1 MKNPVQLPGRVRHQ
15 WWAHLTASGS
25 IQSRSL
31 RKLFRLTI
39 SGKQALFAYAIILPT
54 LAVIVIFRFLPMLQA
69 FYISLTEYDLIRPPT
84 YIGLRNF
91 IDLAQDPLFLHSA
104 RVSLIYV
111 VFSCVPVWVLSL
123 ALAVLFDREIRAKNF
138 FRSAA
143 FMPVVMPAVV
153 NAVVW
158 TFMYHQD
165 GVVNTI
171 LGWFGLDPIPWLR
184 SSKWALWAVILIG
197 IWRATPYYMVIF
209 LAGLQAIP
217 QVYYEAAQIDG
228 APRWSQFRYITLPLL
243 KPTTL
248 LVMVMSVIVAMK
260 VFAVPLIMTGGGPA
274 DATRVLPLF
283 IYQTAFEFFKMGRAA
298 AMSVFLF
305 AAIMVFTIFQIR
317 LFSRGED

>member
-1 MKNPVQLPGRVRHQ
+1 MALLHCDFFSDALQLSCSMDV
-15 WWAHLTASGS
+15 
-25 IQSRSL
+25 
-31 RKLFRLTI
+31 
-39 SGKQALFAYAIILPT
+39 ILPQAAKARRFAT
-54 LAVIVIFRFLPMLQA
+54 LYLLH
-69 FYISLTEYDLIRPPT
+69 
-84 YIGLRNF
+84 GLSDDHTIWQRRTS
-91 IDLAQDPLFLHSA
+91 IERYVADTPLA
-104 RVSLIYV
+104 
-111 VFSCVPVWVLSL
+111 
-123 ALAVLFDREIRAKNF
+123 
-138 FRSAA
+138 
-143 FMPVVMPAVV
+143 VVMPAVV

-171 LGWFGLDPIPWLR
+171 LSWFGVDPIPWLR
-184 SSKWALWAVILIG
+184 SSTWALWAVIIIG

-217 QVYYEAAQIDG
+217 HEYYEAAQIDG
-228 APRWSQFRYITLPLL
+228 ADGWRQFRHITLPLL
-243 KPTTL
+243 RPTTL

-305 AAIMVFTIFQIR
+305 AAVMVFTLFQIR

>member
-1 MKNPVQLPGRVRHQ
+1 LGVIATAEPRAPRRV
-15 WWAHLTASGS
+15 
-25 IQSRSL
+25 L
-31 RKLFRLTI
+31 RLNLAA
-39 SGKQALFAYAIILPT
+39 KQALFGYAILVPTVAIL
-54 LAVIVIFRFLPMLQA
+54 LVFRFLPMLQA
-69 FYISLTEYDLIRPPT
+69 FWISLHEYDLIRPPRFV
-84 YIGLRNF
+84 GLENF
-91 IDLAQDPLFLHSA
+91 IDLLQDPLFLNSA
-104 RVSLIYV
+104 RVSIAYV

-123 ALAVLFDREIRAKNF
+123 ALAVLFHREIRAKNL

-143 FMPVVMPAVV
+143 FMPVVMPMVV

-171 LGWFGLDPIPWLR
+171 LGWFGVDPVPWLR
-184 SSKWALWAVILIG
+184 SSTWALWAVIIIG

-217 QVYYEAAQIDG
+217 HEYYEAAKIDG
-228 APRWSQFRYITLPLL
+228 ADAWTEFRHITLPLL

-274 DATRVLPLF
+274 DSTRVLPLF

-305 AAIMVFTIFQIR
+305 AAVMVFTLFQIR
-317 LFSRGED
+317 LFSRGDD

>member
-1 MKNPVQLPGRVRHQ
+1 MSALAPPRPQVRN
-15 WWAHLTASGS
+15 
-25 IQSRSL
+25 RL
-31 RKLFRLTI
+31 RLSV
-39 SGKQALFAYAIILPT
+39 SGKQALFGYAILLPT
-54 LAVIVIFRFLPMLQA
+54 LAIIVIFRVLPMLQA
-69 FYISLTEYDLIRPPT
+69 FYISLHEYDLIRPPRFV
-84 YIGLRNF
+84 GLENF
-91 IDLAQDPLFLHSA
+91 LDLLRDPLFLHSA
-104 RVSLIYV
+104 RISIAYV

-123 ALAVLFDREIRAKNF
+123 ALAMLFNREIRAKNL

-171 LGWFGLDPIPWLR
+171 LEWFGIDPVPWLR
-184 SSKWALWAVILIG
+184 SSTWALWAIILIG

-217 QVYYEAAQIDG
+217 QEYYEAAQIDG
-228 APRWSQFRYITLPLL
+228 ASPWQQFTRITLPLL

-305 AAIMVFTIFQIR
+305 AAVMLFTLFQIR
-317 LFSRGED
+317 LFSRGEH

>member
-1 MKNPVQLPGRVRHQ
+1 MS
-15 WWAHLTASGS
+15 ASGS
-25 IQSRSL
+25 TRSRLL
-31 RKLFRLTI
+31 RRPFRLNI
-39 SGKQALFAYAIILPT
+39 AAKQAFFAYAILLPT
-54 LAVIVIFRFLPMLQA
+54 LAIIVIFRFLPMLQA
-69 FYISLTEYDLIRPPT
+69 FYISLTEYDLIRPPKF
-84 YIGLRNF
+84 IWFSNF
-91 IDLAQDPLFLHSA
+91 IDLVQDPLFLNSA
-104 RVSLIYV
+104 RVSVTYV
-111 VFSCVPVWVLSL
+111 VMSCVPVWVLSL
-123 ALAVLFDREIRAKNF
+123 GLAMLFNREIRAKNF

-171 LGWFGLDPIPWLR
+171 LGWVGLDPIPWLR
-184 SSKWALWAVILIG
+184 SSRWALWAIILIG

-217 QVYYEAAQIDG
+217 QGYYEAAQIDG
-228 APRWSQFRYITLPLL
+228 ANGWDQFRHITLPLL
-243 KPTTL
+243 KPTLL

-274 DATRVLPLF
+274 DSTRVLPLF

-305 AAIMVFTIFQIR
+305 AAMMIFTIFQIR
-317 LFSRGED
+317 LFSRGEEA

>member
-1 MKNPVQLPGRVRHQ
+1 MCDKWRVTRHLSHQ
-15 WWAHLTASGS
+15 EILLGATTATS
-25 IQSRSL
+25 SL
-31 RKLFRLTI
+31 RLTKRLHVKLST
-39 SGKQALFAYAIILPT
+39 KQALFGYAILLPT
-54 LAVIVIFRFLPMLQA
+54 MAIIFIFRFLPMLQA
-69 FYISLTEYDLIRPPT
+69 FYVSLTEYDLIRPPLF
-84 YIGLRNF
+84 IGLDNF
-91 IDLAQDPLFLHSA
+91 VDLVQDELFLNSA
-104 RVSLIYV
+104 RVSISYV
-111 VFSCVPVWVLSL
+111 VLSVVPVWVLAL
-123 ALAVLFDREIRAKNF
+123 ALAVLFDRDLRAKNL
-138 FRSAA
+138 FRSSA

-171 LGWFGLDPIPWLR
+171 LGWFGIDPIPWLR
-184 SSKWALWAVILIG
+184 SSAWSLWAVIIIG

-217 QVYYEAAQIDG
+217 GEYYEAAQIDG
-228 APRWSQFRYITLPLL
+228 ASPWAQFRHITLPLL

-274 DATRVLPLF
+274 DSTRVLPLF

-298 AMSVFLF
+298 AMSIFLF
-305 AAIMVFTIFQIR
+305 IAVMIFSVFQIR

>member
-1 MKNPVQLPGRVRHQ
+1 MAVTATVTPRPARRPFRLN
-15 WWAHLTASGS
+15 LTA
-25 IQSRSL
+25 
-31 RKLFRLTI
+31 
-39 SGKQALFAYAIILPT
+39 KQALFGYAILVPTVAIL
-54 LAVIVIFRFLPMLQA
+54 LVFRFLPMLQA
-69 FYISLTEYDLIRPPT
+69 FWISLHEYDLLRPPRFV
-84 YIGLRNF
+84 GLENF
-91 IDLAQDPLFLHSA
+91 VDLLWDPLFLNSA
-104 RVSLIYV
+104 RVSLAYV
-111 VFSCVPVWVLSL
+111 VFTCVPVWVLSL
-123 ALAVLFDREIRAKNF
+123 ALAVLFNRQIRAKNL

-143 FMPVVMPAVV
+143 FMPVVMPMVV

-171 LGWFGLDPIPWLR
+171 LGWFGVDPVPWLR
-184 SSKWALWAVILIG
+184 SSTWALWAIVIIG

-217 QVYYEAAQIDG
+217 QEYYEAARIDG
-228 APRWSQFRYITLPLL
+228 AGAWTEFRHITLPLL

-274 DATRVLPLF
+274 DSTRVLPLF

-305 AAIMVFTIFQIR
+305 AAVMIFTLFQIR
-317 LFSRGED
+317 LFSRGDD

>member
-1 MKNPVQLPGRVRHQ
+1 VVTPAKTRAWRPVRLSIGR
-15 WWAHLTASGS
+15 
-25 IQSRSL
+25 
-31 RKLFRLTI
+31 
-39 SGKQALFAYAIILPT
+39 KQAVFGYAILLPT
-54 LAVIVIFRFLPMLQA
+54 LAVLLVFRFLPMLQA
-69 FYISLTEYDLIRPPT
+69 FWISLHEYDLLRPPR
-84 YIGLRNF
+84 YIGLGNF
-91 IDLAQDPLFLHSA
+91 VDLLQDPLFLNSA
-104 RVSLIYV
+104 WVSILYV
-111 VFSCVPVWVLSL
+111 VLSCVPVWGLSL
-123 ALAVLFDREIRAKNF
+123 ALAVLFNRQIWVKNL

-171 LGWFGLDPIPWLR
+171 LGWFGIDPIPWLR
-184 SSKWALWAVILIG
+184 SSTWALWAIIIIG

-217 QVYYEAAQIDG
+217 REYYEAAEIDG
-228 APRWSQFRYITLPLL
+228 ADPWAQFRHITLPLL

-305 AAIMVFTIFQIR
+305 AAVMVFTLLQMR

>member
-1 MKNPVQLPGRVRHQ
+1 LPVRV
-15 WWAHLTASGS
+15 LTSNATR
-25 IQSRSL
+25 SR
-31 RKLFRLTI
+31 FRL
-39 SGKQALFAYAIILPT
+39 SVAAKQSCFGYAILLPT
-54 LAVIVIFRFLPMLQA
+54 LLIILVFRFLPMLQA
-69 FYISLTEYDLIRPPT
+69 FYISLHEYDLIRPPKFV
-84 YIGLRNF
+84 GLENF
-91 IDLAQDPLFLHSA
+91 VDLLQDPLFLNSA
-104 RVSLIYV
+104 WVSVLYV
-111 VFSCVPVWVLSL
+111 VFSCVPVWIL
-123 ALAVLFDREIRAKNF
+123 ALALALLFNREIRAKNL
-138 FRSAA
+138 FRSAV

-171 LGWFGLDPIPWLR
+171 LEWFGVDPIPWLR
-184 SSKWALWAVILIG
+184 SSRWALWAIIIIG

-217 QVYYEAAQIDG
+217 QEYYEAAQIDG
-228 APRWSQFRYITLPLL
+228 ASWWGQFRHITLPLL
-243 KPTTL
+243 RPTTL

-274 DATRVLPLF
+274 DSTRVLPLF

-305 AAIMVFTIFQIR
+305 AAVMIFTLFQIR
-317 LFSRGED
+317 LFSRGEE

>member
-1 MKNPVQLPGRVRHQ
+1 MG
-15 WWAHLTASGS
+15 ASATAAPAAP
-25 IQSRSL
+25 R
-31 RKLFRLTI
+31 RFRRLNLAA
-39 SGKQALFAYAIILPT
+39 KQALFGYAILLPT
-54 LAVIVIFRFLPMLQA
+54 VAILLLFRFLPMLQA
-69 FYISLTEYDLIRPPT
+69 FWISLNEYDLIRPPRFV
-84 YIGLRNF
+84 GLENF
-91 IDLAQDPLFLHSA
+91 IDLLQDPLFLNSA
-104 RVSLIYV
+104 WVSVAYV

-123 ALAVLFDREIRAKNF
+123 ALAVLFNREIRAKNL

-143 FMPVVMPAVV
+143 FMPVVMPMVV
-153 NAVVW
+153 NALVW

-171 LGWFGLDPIPWLR
+171 LGWFGIDPVPWLR
-184 SSKWALWAVILIG
+184 SSAWALWAVIIIG

-217 QVYYEAAQIDG
+217 NEYYEAAKIDG
-228 APRWSQFRYITLPLL
+228 ADAWTEFRHITLPLL

-274 DATRVLPLF
+274 DSTRVLPLF

-305 AAIMVFTIFQIR
+305 AAVMVFTLFQIR

>member
-1 MKNPVQLPGRVRHQ
+1 VVLSASSSTQL
-15 WWAHLTASGS
+15 
-25 IQSRSL
+25 RSL
-31 RKLFRLTI
+31 RTLFRLSI
-39 SGKQALFAYAIILPT
+39 SAKQALFAYAIILPT
-54 LAVIVIFRFLPMLQA
+54 LAIIVVFRFLPMLQA
-69 FYISLTEYDLIRPPT
+69 FYISLHEYDLIRPPT
-84 YIGLRNF
+84 FIWFDNF
-91 IDLAQDPLFLHSA
+91 IDLAQDPLFLNSA
-104 RVSLIYV
+104 RVSVTYV

-123 ALAVLFDREIRAKNF
+123 ALAMLFNREFRAKNF

-184 SSKWALWAVILIG
+184 SSRWALWSVIIIG

-217 QVYYEAAQIDG
+217 QEYYDAAQIDG
-228 APRWSQFRYITLPLL
+228 ADAWGQFRHITLPLL

-248 LVMVMSVIVAMK
+248 LVMVMSVIVSMK

-274 DATRVLPLF
+274 DSTRVLPLF

-305 AAIMVFTIFQIR
+305 AAVMIFTVFQIR

>member
-1 MKNPVQLPGRVRHQ
+1 LSVTATAAPRAPRRFLRLN
-15 WWAHLTASGS
+15 LTA
-25 IQSRSL
+25 
-31 RKLFRLTI
+31 
-39 SGKQALFAYAIILPT
+39 KQALFGYAILLPT
-54 LAVIVIFRFLPMLQA
+54 VAILLVFRFLPMLQA
-69 FYISLTEYDLIRPPT
+69 FWISLHEYDLIRPPRFV
-84 YIGLRNF
+84 GLENF
-91 IDLAQDPLFLHSA
+91 IDLLWDPLFLNSA
-104 RVSLIYV
+104 RVSVAYV

-123 ALAVLFDREIRAKNF
+123 ALAVLFNREIRARNL

-143 FMPVVMPAVV
+143 FMPVVMPMVV
-153 NAVVW
+153 NALVW

-171 LGWFGLDPIPWLR
+171 LAWFGIDPVPWLR
-184 SSKWALWAVILIG
+184 SSTWALWAVVLIG

-217 QVYYEAAQIDG
+217 HEYYEAAKIDG
-228 APRWSQFRYITLPLL
+228 ADAWTEFRHITLPLL

-274 DATRVLPLF
+274 DSTRVLPLF

-305 AAIMVFTIFQIR
+305 AAVMVFTLFQIR

>member
-1 MKNPVQLPGRVRHQ
+1 LNT
-15 WWAHLTASGS
+15 LTSGK
-25 IQSRSL
+25 SRGAW
-31 RKLFRLTI
+31 RPFRLSI
-39 SGKQALFAYAIILPT
+39 AAKQAGFGYAILLPT
-54 LAVIVIFRFLPMLQA
+54 LLILLVFRFLPMLQA
-69 FYISLTEYDLIRPPT
+69 FWISLHEYDLIRPAT
-84 YIGLRNF
+84 FVGLDNF
-91 IDLAQDPLFLHSA
+91 VDLLQDPLFLHSA
-104 RVSLIYV
+104 WVSILYV
-111 VFSCVPVWVLSL
+111 VWSCVPVWVLSL
-123 ALAVLFDREIRAKNF
+123 GLAVLFNRQIRAKNL

-171 LGWFGLDPIPWLR
+171 LGWFGVDPIPWLR
-184 SSKWALWAVILIG
+184 SSTWALWAVIIIG

-217 QVYYEAAQIDG
+217 QEYYEAAQIDG
-228 APRWSQFRYITLPLL
+228 ADGWGQFRHITLPLL

-305 AAIMVFTIFQIR
+305 AAVMIFTLFQIR

>member
-1 MKNPVQLPGRVRHQ
+1 MSAGDS
-15 WWAHLTASGS
+15 T
-25 IQSRSL
+25 QSRL
-31 RKLFRLTI
+31 LWKLFHPKI
-39 SGKQALFAYAIILPT
+39 STKQALFAYAIILPT
-54 LAVIVIFRFLPMLQA
+54 IAIIVIFRFLPMLQA
-69 FYISLTEYDLIRPPT
+69 FYISLHEYDLIRPPRF
-84 YIGLRNF
+84 IWFSNF
-91 IDLAQDPLFLHSA
+91 IDLVQDPLFLHSA
-104 RVSLIYV
+104 WVSIVYV
-111 VFSCVPVWVLSL
+111 VFSCVPVWILSL
-123 ALAVLFDREIRAKNF
+123 ALAVLFNREIRARNF

-171 LGWFGLDPIPWLR
+171 LDWFGIDPIPWLR
-184 SSKWALWAVILIG
+184 SSKWALWAVIIIG

-217 QVYYEAAQIDG
+217 QRYYEAAQIDG
-228 APRWSQFRYITLPLL
+228 ASSWNQFRHITLPLL

-305 AAIMVFTIFQIR
+305 AAVMIFTIFQIR

>member
-1 MKNPVQLPGRVRHQ
+1 MRAG
-15 WWAHLTASGS
+15 LTT
-25 IQSRSL
+25 QSRSP
-31 RKLFRLTI
+31 RKPFRLNI
-39 SGKQALFAYAIILPT
+39 AAKQALFGYAILLPT
-54 LAVIVIFRFLPMLQA
+54 LAIIIIFRFLPMLQA
-69 FYISLTEYDLIRPPT
+69 FYISLHEYDLIRPPT
-84 YIGLRNF
+84 FIWFDNF
-91 IDLAQDPLFLHSA
+91 IDLVQDPLFLNSA
-104 RVSLIYV
+104 RVSITYV

-123 ALAVLFDREIRAKNF
+123 ALAMLFNREMRAKNF

-184 SSKWALWAVILIG
+184 SSRWALWSVIIIG

-217 QVYYEAAQIDG
+217 QEYYDAAQIDG
-228 APRWSQFRYITLPLL
+228 ADAWGQFRHITLPLL

-248 LVMVMSVIVAMK
+248 LVMVMSVIVSMK

-274 DATRVLPLF
+274 DSTRVLPLF

-305 AAIMVFTIFQIR
+305 AAVMIFTVFQIR

>member
-1 MKNPVQLPGRVRHQ
+1 MS
-15 WWAHLTASGS
+15 ASGS
-25 IQSRSL
+25 PPWRSI
-31 RKLFRLTI
+31 RRPFRLNI
-39 SGKQALFAYAIILPT
+39 AAKQALFAYAILLPT
-54 LAVIVIFRFLPMLQA
+54 LAIIVIFRFLPMLQA
-69 FYISLTEYDLIRPPT
+69 FYISLTEYDLIRPPKF
-84 YIGLRNF
+84 IWFSNF
-91 IDLAQDPLFLHSA
+91 IYLLQDPLFLNSA
-104 RVSLIYV
+104 RVSITYV
-111 VFSCVPVWVLSL
+111 IFSCVPVWVLSL
-123 ALAVLFDREIRAKNF
+123 ALALLFNREMGAKNF
-138 FRSAA
+138 FRSAS

-184 SSKWALWAVILIG
+184 SSRWALWAVIIIG

-217 QVYYEAAQIDG
+217 QRYYEAAQIDG
-228 APRWSQFRYITLPLL
+228 AGSWSQFRHITLPLL

-274 DATRVLPLF
+274 DSTRVLPLF

-305 AAIMVFTIFQIR
+305 AAVMVFTIFQIR
-317 LFSRGED
+317 LFSGGEEK

>member
-1 MKNPVQLPGRVRHQ
+1 LGVTATAAPRASRRLLPLN
-15 WWAHLTASGS
+15 LTA
-25 IQSRSL
+25 
-31 RKLFRLTI
+31 
-39 SGKQALFAYAIILPT
+39 KQALFGYAILVPTVAIL
-54 LAVIVIFRFLPMLQA
+54 LVFRFLPMLQA
-69 FYISLTEYDLIRPPT
+69 FWISLHEYDLIRPPRFV
-84 YIGLRNF
+84 GLENF
-91 IDLAQDPLFLHSA
+91 IDLVQDPLFLNSA
-104 RVSLIYV
+104 RVSIAYV
-111 VFSCVPVWVLSL
+111 VLSCVPVWVLAL
-123 ALAVLFDREIRAKNF
+123 ALAVLFNRQIRAKSL

-143 FMPVVMPAVV
+143 FMPVVMPMVV

-171 LGWFGLDPIPWLR
+171 LGWFGIDPIPWLR
-184 SSKWALWAVILIG
+184 SSAWALWAVIIIG

-217 QVYYEAAQIDG
+217 SEYYEAAKIDG
-228 APRWSQFRYITLPLL
+228 ADAWTEFRHITLPLL

-274 DATRVLPLF
+274 DSTRVLPLF

-305 AAIMVFTIFQIR
+305 AAVMVFTLFQIR

>member
-1 MKNPVQLPGRVRHQ
+1 
-15 WWAHLTASGS
+15 
-25 IQSRSL
+25 
-31 RKLFRLTI
+31 
-39 SGKQALFAYAIILPT
+39 
-54 LAVIVIFRFLPMLQA
+54 
-69 FYISLTEYDLIRPPT
+69 
-84 YIGLRNF
+84 
-91 IDLAQDPLFLHSA
+91 
-104 RVSLIYV
+104 
-111 VFSCVPVWVLSL
+111 
-123 ALAVLFDREIRAKNF
+123 VLFNREILAKNL

-171 LGWFGLDPIPWLR
+171 LGWFGVDPIPWLR
-184 SSKWALWAVILIG
+184 SSSTALWAVILIG

-217 QVYYEAAQIDG
+217 SEYYEAAQIDG
-228 APRWSQFRYITLPLL
+228 ASDWNAFWKITLPLL

-274 DATRVLPLF
+274 GSTRVLPLF
-283 IYQTAFEFFKMGRAA
+283 IYQTAFEFFDMGRAA
-298 AMSVFLF
+298 AMSMFLF
-305 AAIMVFTIFQIR
+305 VAVMLFSVIQIR
-317 LFSRGED
+317 LFTRGEE

>member
-1 MKNPVQLPGRVRHQ
+1 M
-15 WWAHLTASGS
+15 TAITSS
-25 IQSRSL
+25 QALLALKR
-31 RKLFRLTI
+31 FRLNLST
-39 SGKQALFAYAIILPT
+39 KQALFGYAILLPT
-54 LAVIVIFRFLPMLQA
+54 LAIIIIFRFLPMLQA
-69 FYISLTEYDLIRPPT
+69 FLISFTEYDLLREPRF
-84 YIGLRNF
+84 IGLDNF
-91 IDLAQDPLFLHSA
+91 VDLIQDPQFLNSA
-104 RVSLIYV
+104 RLSVTYV
-111 VFSCVPVWVLSL
+111 VMSVVPVWVLSL
-123 ALAVLFDREIRAKNF
+123 GLAVLFDRKIFAKNI

-158 TFMYHQD
+158 TFMYQQD

-171 LGWFGLDPIPWLR
+171 LGWFGVDPIPWLK
-184 SSKWALWAVILIG
+184 SSAWALWAVIIIG

-217 QVYYEAAQIDG
+217 EEYYEAAQIDG
-228 APRWSQFRYITLPLL
+228 ASAWAQFRHITLPLL

-298 AMSVFLF
+298 AMSMFLF
-305 AAIMVFTIFQIR
+305 AAVMIFTVFQIR
-317 LFSRGED
+317 LFSRGEDA